1 MGARR
6 SKKRPVCAEQVL
18 KCRFGLLREDTVA
31 GTVATSNRV
40 GEKSPV
46 RLRDVWSVEA
56 NL

>member
-6 SKKRPVCAEQVL
+6 SKKRPARAEQVL
-18 KCRFGLLREDTVA
+18 KCRFGLLCEDTVA